1 MPYTVDNLHFQ
12 SSDDGS
18 GSVFARVSSE
28 QAGWKY
34 LNMVALRLE
43 AGKTFG
49 ITVDDYEYLA
59 VILGG
64 VCDIHTNHGD
74 FVDVGRR
81 PDVFTGMP
89 YAIYMPRNTE
99 FEIEALTDDFAM
111 ASCWASTDQDH
122 KVKLITPK
130 ESQTQIHGGGSATYQ
145 VNTIIEP
152 GFDCHRLTARE
163 IYTPGG
169 NWSHYPPHK
178 HDTHTEKNGSVSEAA
193 LEEIFFYKHDKP
205 NGFSVQRIYT
215 DDNEIDATITAKHN
229 DVVIVPKGY
238 HTMSSAHGFTT
249 YSLNFTAGSTQSLAH
264 TIDPRFAWLSE
275 TWTNKDP
282 RLPIVHRGMEPY
294 DDPSTET

>member
-1 MPYTVDNLHFQ
+1 MPYTADTLHFP
-12 SSDDGS
+12 SSNDLS
-18 GSVFARVSSE
+18 ASVFAKLSAE
-28 QAGWKY
+28 QAGWQY
-34 LNMVALRLE
+34 LNMVALSLE

-49 ITVDDYEYLA
+49 ITVGDYEYLA

-111 ASCWASTDQDH
+111 ASCWAATDQDH

-130 ESQTQIHGGGSATYQ
+130 DSKTQIHGGESASYQ

-169 NWSHYPPHK
+169 NWAHYPPHK
-178 HDTHTEKNGSVSEAA
+178 HDTHTENNGTITEAA
-193 LEEIFFYKHDKP
+193 LEELFFYKFDKFS
-205 NGFSVQRIYT
+205 GFGVQRVYT
-215 DDNEIDATITAKHN
+215 DDAEIDATITAKHN

-238 HTMSSAHGFTT
+238 HTMASPQGFTT
-249 YSLNFTAGSTQSLAH
+249 YTLNVTAGSAQSLAH
-264 TIDPRFAWLSE
+264 TVDPRLAWIPE

-282 RLPIVHRGMEPY
+282 RLPIVTRGMEPY
-294 DDPSTET
+294 EPPT

>member
-1 MPYTVDNLHFQ
+1 MPISPDKLLFPASTDL
-12 SSDDGS
+12 SA
-18 GSVFARVSSE
+18 SVFARVSAE
-28 QAGWKY
+28 QANWNY
-34 LNMVALRLE
+34 LNMVALSLE

-49 ITVDDYEYLA
+49 ITVGDYEYLA

-64 VCDIHTNHGD
+64 VCDIHTSHGD
-74 FVDVGRR
+74 YLDIGRR

-111 ASCWASTDQDH
+111 ASVWASTDQDH
-122 KVKLITPK
+122 KIKLIKPK
-130 ESQTQIHGGGSATYQ
+130 DSNIQIHGGGSATYQ

-178 HDTHTEKNGSVSEAA
+178 HDSHSEKNNTVAEAA
-193 LEEIFFYKHDKP
+193 LEELIFHKFDKP
-205 NGFSVQRIYT
+205 NGFALQRIYT
-215 DDNEIDATITAKHN
+215 DDAEIDATLTTKHN

-238 HTMSSAHGFTT
+238 HTMASAHGFTT
-249 YSLNFTAGSTQSLAH
+249 YTLNVTAGSAQSLAH
-264 TIDPRFAWLSE
+264 TLDPRLAWVPE
-275 TWTNKDP
+275 TWTYTDP
-282 RLPIVHRGMEPY
+282 RLPMVNHGMEPY
-294 DDPSTET
+294 DP

>member
-1 MPYTVDNLHFQ
+1 M
-12 SSDDGS
+12 
-18 GSVFARVSSE
+18 
-28 QAGWKY
+28 
-34 LNMVALRLE
+34 
-43 AGKTFG
+43 
-49 ITVDDYEYLA
+49 
-59 VILGG
+59 
-64 VCDIHTNHGD
+64 
-74 FVDVGRR
+74 DVGRR

-130 ESQTQIHGGGSATYQ
+130 ESQTQIHGGGTATYQ

-178 HDTHTEKNGSVSEAA
+178 HDTHTEKNGTVSEAA

-205 NGFSVQRIYT
+205 NGFSVQRIY

-249 YSLNFTAGSTQSLAH
+249 LQPESSPQGQRNHSHIQSTPVLLGSLKLGQTKTLVCQLFIVVWSHMTTRLQKPDSIAHLISL
-264 TIDPRFAWLSE
+264 
-275 TWTNKDP
+275 
-282 RLPIVHRGMEPY
+282 
-294 DDPSTET
+294 

>member
-1 MPYTVDNLHFQ
+1 MPYTVDNLLFPASQ
-12 SSDDGS
+12 DLNA
-18 GSVFARVSSE
+18 SVFARVSAE

-34 LNMVALRLE
+34 LNMVALSLGT
-43 AGKTFG
+43 GKTFG
-49 ITVDDYEYLA
+49 ITVDEYEYLA

-74 FVDVGRR
+74 FLDVGRR
-81 PDVFTGMP
+81 TDVFTGMP
-89 YAIYMPRNTE
+89 YAIYMPRKTE

-111 ASCWASTDQDH
+111 ASCWAATDQDH

-130 ESQTQIHGGGSATYQ
+130 DSKTEIHGGGSATYQ

-178 HDTHTEKNGSVSEAA
+178 HDTHTEANGVLSEAE
-193 LEEIFFYKHDKP
+193 LEELFFYKQDKFG
-205 NGFSVQRIYT
+205 GFSLQRIYS
-215 DDNEIDATITAKHN
+215 DDGEIDATITAKHN

-238 HTMSSAHGFTT
+238 HTMASPHGFTT
-249 YSLNFTAGSTQSLAH
+249 YTLNVTAGSAQSLAH
-264 TIDPRFAWLSE
+264 TIDPRMAWIPE
-275 TWTNKDP
+275 TWTGKDP
-282 RLPIVHRGMEPY
+282 RVPIVSRGMEPY
-294 DDPSTET
+294 DEPEA